1 MHNTEE
7 IQGQKVSCRKGV
19 LGLNREEVSM
29 RFIWQGRIL
38 KSINKKY
45 KSDKIYTMEYG
56 PKKKKKQ
63 PPITFYN
70 MDELEGIMLSKI
82 SWS

>member
-1 MHNTEE
+1 
-7 IQGQKVSCRKGV
+7 
-19 LGLNREEVSM
+19 M

-45 KSDKIYTMEYG
+45 KSDTIYTMEYG
-56 PKKKKKQ
+56 PKKKKKHQ
-63 PPITFYN
+63 KKPPITFYN
-70 MDELEGIMLSKI
+70 MDKLEGIMLSKI